1 MNIPTH
7 FWVKFRG
14 ENMNDLKKVY
24 KKIDETIEKAKIK
37 DSDPEV
43 VSALKRAK
51 EETDAVAKKKTC
63 KKKAK

>member
-1 MNIPTH
+1 
-7 FWVKFRG
+7 
-14 ENMNDLKKVY
+14 MNDLKKVY

-43 VSALKRAK
+43 VSALKLAK

>member
-1 MNIPTH
+1 MKELEKI
-7 FWVKFRG
+7 
-14 ENMNDLKKVY
+14 Y

-51 EETDAVAKKKTC
+51 EETDAAAKKKRTC